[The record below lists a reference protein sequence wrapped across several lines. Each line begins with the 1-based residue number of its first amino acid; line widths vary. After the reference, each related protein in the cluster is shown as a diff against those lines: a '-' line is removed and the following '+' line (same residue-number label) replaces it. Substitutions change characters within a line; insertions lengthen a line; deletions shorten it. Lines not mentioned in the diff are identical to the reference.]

1 MSKAVSDS
9 SVELSSYIYSPST
22 EGGRGGRSIGTIPEG
37 WTVERLGDVVSI
49 HDNQRIPLSEP
60 ERQRRRGRH
69 PYCGANG
76 VLDYI
81 DNYLFDG
88 EYVLLAE
95 DGGYWGPLEQSA
107 YLMRG
112 QFWVNNHAHVLKGKP
127 LVLDNEFLV
136 NALNFLDLSP
146 FISGTTRGK
155 LNQGVM
161 SEIPF
166 PLPPFAEQRAIARV
180 LNTMQKAKEARKRE
194 LALERERKAALME
207 WLFTHGTR
215 GEEIRKTDIGY
226 LPRSWDVAAFDSSV
240 EISSGQVDPRV
251 EPYSTM
257 LHVGPDNIEADTGRL
272 LPAKTA
278 RELTLISGK
287 YLFTPQDVLYS
298 KIRPY
303 LRKVALPTFTGICS
317 ADMYPLRPRDGRIKR
332 DYLFHYLLTQTFTN
346 KAIGFQ
352 NRTGIPKINR
362 EQLGQIP
369 VPIPDADEQ
378 TLISSILNAC
388 NSKSFTLENEV
399 SLLQELFESSLDELM
414 KGRLPIVRLPQGDS
428 Q

>member
-1 MSKAVSDS
+1 MPD
-9 SVELSSYIYSPST
+9 
-22 EGGRGGRSIGTIPEG
+22 G

-60 ERQRRRGRH
+60 ERQRRRGSY

-81 DNYLFDG
+81 NNYLFDG

-95 DGGYWGPLEQSA
+95 DGGYWGPFEQSA
-107 YLMRG
+107 YQMRG

-207 WLFTHGTR
+207 CLFTRGTR

-226 LPRSWDVAAFDSSV
+226 LPSSWDVVPFDSSV

-251 EPYSTM
+251 EPYCTM

-272 LPAKTA
+272 LPTQTA

-369 VPIPDADEQ
+369 VPIPDANEQ
-378 TLISSILNAC
+378 AVISAILNAC
-388 NSKSFTLENEV
+388 NSKSFTLQNEV

-414 KGRLPIVRLPQGDS
+414 TGRLPIIRLPQGDS
-428 Q
+428 